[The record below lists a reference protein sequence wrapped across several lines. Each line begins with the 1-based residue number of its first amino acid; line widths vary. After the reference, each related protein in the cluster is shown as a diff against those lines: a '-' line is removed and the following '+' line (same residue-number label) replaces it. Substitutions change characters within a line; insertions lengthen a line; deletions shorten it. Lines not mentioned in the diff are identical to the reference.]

1 MLWLGV
7 NIVSMELII
16 TYVPYGVDLFEEKE
30 SDGRDCGFC
39 LLVFVW
45 EEVNFS
51 VVVLCLLPEWME
63 VPHEDRPSANL

>member
-51 VVVLCLLPEWME
+51 VLVLSCLPKGMK
-63 VPHEDRPSANL
+63 VSHKDGSSA